1 MANGEMVQASWIGYL
16 KSKTSITSLLQNA
29 GQVKETQ
36 WQGDEFSYP
45 AIRVSVDYS
54 PSVLGCGPDDID
66 VTIEIFS
73 EQKSSKEAAH
83 IAAVIQGIL
92 QKKPFTFLGV
102 NFPLVWVKK
111 VDKPFRDIYAWKS
124 VMYIKGLAV
133 G

>member
-1 MANGEMVQASWIGYL
+1 M
-16 KSKTSITSLLQNA
+16 
-29 GQVKETQ
+29 
-36 WQGDEFSYP
+36 
-45 AIRVSVDYS
+45 SVDYL